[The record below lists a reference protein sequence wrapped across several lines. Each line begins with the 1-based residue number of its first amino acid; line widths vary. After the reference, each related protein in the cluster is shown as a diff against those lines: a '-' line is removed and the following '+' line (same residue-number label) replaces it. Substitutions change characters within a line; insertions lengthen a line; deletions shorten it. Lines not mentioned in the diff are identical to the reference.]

1 MLMSAELWGCLMW
14 FIYILDLLQLR
25 YNFAKFHHCRICVTD
40 FREGGPFCTPPIL
53 EQPRKCPS
61 WIKLKIKIVM
71 NVKISCYFSCYL
83 CWNNQMLLYNLYTF
97 TFKVGLSP
105 LKKKYFT
112 CFNESPLKIIKN
124 GFYFVIKPLF
134 ALKIFKFLS
143 LQFGNV
149 GKNDLIREIKL
160 TSKLMTSQPS

>member
-1 MLMSAELWGCLMW
+1 
-14 FIYILDLLQLR
+14 
-25 YNFAKFHHCRICVTD
+25 
-40 FREGGPFCTPPIL
+40 
-53 EQPRKCPS
+53 
-61 WIKLKIKIVM
+61 
-71 NVKISCYFSCYL
+71 
-83 CWNNQMLLYNLYTF
+83 MLLYNLYTF

-149 GKNDLIREIKL
+149 GKNDLIGKIKL